1 MPFNDEEAVASEL
14 LVQFQ
19 QIVTGD
25 WSLRVNDSEFHGAL
39 HILQSFI
46 VQHMLQRQ
54 EPEHWAIWYDEEV
67 LS

>member
-14 LVQFQ
+14 LLQFQ

-25 WSLRVNDSEFHGAL
+25 WSLRVHDSEFHGAL